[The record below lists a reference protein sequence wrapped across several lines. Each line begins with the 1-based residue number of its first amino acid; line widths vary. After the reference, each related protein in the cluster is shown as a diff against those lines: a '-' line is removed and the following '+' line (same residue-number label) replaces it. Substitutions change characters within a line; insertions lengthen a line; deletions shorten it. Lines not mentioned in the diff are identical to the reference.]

1 MHAFRNILLA
11 ITRTHTTD
19 MEFHQ
24 VFKLAADNRAN
35 LHVALFDNSLDVMH
49 KLQFLPMEKQ
59 LEAMLL
65 EQLEEEL
72 SRIKNLAWD
81 EGLAAETHIIPGRP
95 RESILKVVDDWH
107 CDLVIKLADPSGAFA
122 RNQLTGN
129 DLALLRKCPVPI
141 LMMADRGQLPSFSG
155 KIMVAIDA
163 GNPEEGATELNQRLL
178 QYGMYIATQEQ
189 AELHCVSVWDLPVGK
204 RALRILSDEEL
215 YELQE
220 TTRKRYRRRQTE
232 LMSEFGIECGNGENG
247 SDGGN
252 KEEQNKVHMHLLK
265 GQPSHEIQRLANELE
280 VDLIVMGT
288 LGRQS
293 QSLMIGNTA
302 ENILNG
308 IYCSILAVKPEDYIS
323 PLSGG
328 VHN

>member
-24 VFKLAADNRAN
+24 VFKLAADNRAH

-72 SRIKNLAWD
+72 SRIKTLAWD
-81 EGLAAETHIIPGRP
+81 QGLSAETHIVPGRP
-95 RESILKVVDDWH
+95 RESILKVVDDWN

-122 RNQLTGN
+122 RNQLTGS
-129 DLALLRKCPVPI
+129 DLALIRKCPVPI
-141 LMMADRGQLPSFSG
+141 LMMADRGQVPSFSG

-163 GNPEEGATELNQRLL
+163 GNPNEGAAELNQGLL
-178 QYGMYIATQEQ
+178 QYGIYLATQEQ

-220 TTRKRYRRRQTE
+220 TTRKRYRRKQTE
-232 LMSEFGIECGNGENG
+232 LMGEFGI
-247 SDGGN
+247 
-252 KEEQNKVHMHLLK
+252 KEEGQNNVNMHLLK

-288 LGRQS
+288 LGRHS
-293 QSLMIGNTA
+293 QSVMIGHTA

-308 IYCSILAVKPEDYIS
+308 VYCSILAVKPDDYSS
-323 PLSGG
+323 PLR
-328 VHN
+328 